1 MYRMLKS
8 NHIHRNS
15 LSGHVVLFKEV
26 YMKKLLFAM
35 SFAVTLSAMGIS
47 AYAAGAGGTWRE
59 NNLGWWYEK

>member
-8 NHIHRNS
+8 NHINKNS

-47 AYAAGAGGTWRE
+47 AYAAGAGGT
-59 NNLGWWYEK
+59 